1 MGYSRR
7 TSNYPERIALS
18 NPSHMMSMADPIAIG
33 VETLRIDSGCSLEK
47 EFTELIRMNPW
58 MVLYLTVNQVDSC
71 HGCVCGPLTWDTK
84 DILWMDDRVLIMTY
98 ESLVTGYLKRHILD
112 TTWSPRRWLCGQ
124 DGIIHPRYLRR
135 LTQGMRCD
143 EILGQG
149 SRNIGEGVP
158 DDFYAHQY

>member
-7 TSNYPERIALS
+7 TSNYLERIALS
-18 NPSHMMSMADPIAIG
+18 NPSHMMSMVDPIAIS

-47 EFTELIRMNPW
+47 EFTELICMNPW
-58 MVLYLTVNQVDSC
+58 MVLYLTGSQVDSC

-98 ESLVTGYLKRHILD
+98 ESPATGYLKHHILD
-112 TTWSPRRWLCGQ
+112 TTWSPRRWLCYH

-135 LTQGMRCD
+135 LTQRNEMRWNPWP
-143 EILGQG
+143 
-149 SRNIGEGVP
+149 R
-158 DDFYAHQY
+158 